1 MIFLKL
7 YGYYENKC
15 REEVVSKEE
24 LETYYV
30 KHKCIYKSI
39 KGDTTIVGI
48 GVLNGED
55 YRITCNTDGVLNLT
69 ITAPILYDSL
79 SVYSSRVCI
88 KTGSIAPTV
97 SIQLGTIETNGAGG
111 NVITNSGLTD
121 TYLMPIG
128 VALPQSLNIN
138 SMYTIDFY
146 FDGLKT
152 CYKWSVYQY
161 A

>member
-1 MIFLKL
+1 MKL
-7 YGYYENKC
+7 YGYYENRC

-39 KGDTTIVGI
+39 KGDTTVGI

-128 VALPQSLNIN
+128 
-138 SMYTIDFY
+138 MYTIDFY

>member
-1 MIFLKL
+1 M
-7 YGYYENKC
+7 
-15 REEVVSKEE
+15 
-24 LETYYV
+24 
-30 KHKCIYKSI
+30 
-39 KGDTTIVGI
+39 
-48 GVLNGED
+48 
-55 YRITCNTDGVLNLT
+55 LNLT

-152 CYKWSVYQY
+152 CYKWSV
-161 A
+161 